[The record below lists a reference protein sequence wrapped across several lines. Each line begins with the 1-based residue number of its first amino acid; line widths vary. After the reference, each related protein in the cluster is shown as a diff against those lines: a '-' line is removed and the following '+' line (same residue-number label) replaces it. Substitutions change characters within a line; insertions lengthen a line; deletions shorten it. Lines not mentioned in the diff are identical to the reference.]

1 MRRAI
6 ALAAAGLVAVALA
19 GSLSAGTAS
28 QGRLTIT
35 TVGKLK
41 TFGKGAGTFKLTGA
55 SAATSDSGR
64 FTYPR
69 PVESPPLKTAQG
81 MAYVDVKRTETLKG
95 KHGTLV
101 IRSVLSRFEVAEED
115 DWVSTGTWSIVKG
128 TERYAGLSGGGTLV
142 GLMQF
147 AADASNY
154 SDYEISA
161 RYEGLTQES

>member
-1 MRRAI
+1 
-6 ALAAAGLVAVALA
+6 
-19 GSLSAGTAS
+19 
-28 QGRLTIT
+28 
-35 TVGKLK
+35 
-41 TFGKGAGTFKLTGA
+41 
-55 SAATSDSGR
+55 
-64 FTYPR
+64 
-69 PVESPPLKTAQG
+69 

-128 TERYAGLSGGGTLV
+128 TGRYAGLSGGGTLV